1 MFFFNRLMY
10 LILAV
15 TYVAMASPL
24 EAATADLDS
33 SFSDDD
39 GNRTGVW
46 AQFCDDEACTR
57 GCGPSLSI
65 YNPLC
70 WNEHDRKSI
79 KFHGAGSRFNALVVS
94 PDSGCPC
101 QATCAKLPRY
111 GKCWDISDYS
121 DALSFRFIGGGCDSD
136 NC

>member
-1 MFFFNRLMY
+1 MSSFKRLLF

-15 TYVAMASPL
+15 SYVAMVSPM
-24 EAATADLDS
+24 EVTTADLAPSPEDG
-33 SFSDDD
+33 

-46 AQFCDDEACTR
+46 VQFCDDNACNR

-101 QATCAKLPRY
+101 QTTCVKLPRY
-111 GKCWDISDYS
+111 DKCWDISEYS